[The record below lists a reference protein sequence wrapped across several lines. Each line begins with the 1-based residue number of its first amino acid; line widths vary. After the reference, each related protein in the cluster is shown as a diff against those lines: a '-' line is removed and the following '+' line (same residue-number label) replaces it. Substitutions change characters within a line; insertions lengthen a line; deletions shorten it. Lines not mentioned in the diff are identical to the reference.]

1 MNLALCFLALA
12 AGLALLVWSADK
24 FVGGAA
30 AAARLMGVPPLIV
43 GMFVVGFG
51 TSAPELTVSAI
62 SAAQGNSALALGN
75 AYGSNVCNIGL
86 ILGACALLSPLFVTR
101 SAVYREL
108 PPLILVTL
116 LSGMVLFL
124 HDGLTRLDGFLFLAL
139 FAGLTAASSW
149 QGIRAA
155 KQGGGAA
162 APDGEEHVRGWTG
175 RKAAFWIFA
184 GLVLLVL
191 ASRLLVWGAVGI
203 AQALGVSDL
212 IIGLTIVAVGTSLP
226 ELASSLVAARKGEDD
241 LAVGNIVGSNLFNTL
256 AVVGLAAAIHP
267 LPDVD
272 AELFLRDVP
281 VALVFTLLLFLFGLP
296 GKLGNRRSTGTVNR
310 AEGSV
315 LLAGYAGYLAWIVYD
330 EIKRGDAISSLHV
343 CSLYALVLLVAT
355 WVVVGKRVVRLR
367 KAARLAES
375 RRGRA

>member
-1 MNLALCFLALA
+1 MNPALCFLALV

-30 AAARLMGVPPLIV
+30 AAARLMGVPPLVV

-75 AYGSNVCNIGL
+75 AYGSNICNIGL

-101 SAVYREL
+101 SAVYREI

-116 LSGMVLFL
+116 LSGATLYL
-124 HDGLTRLDGFLFLAL
+124 HDGLTRLDGCLFLAL
-139 FAGLTAASSW
+139 FAGMTAASSW

-155 KQGGGAA
+155 KRGSGPLP
-162 APDGEEHVRGWTG
+162 PDDAELVRGWTG
-175 RKAAFWIFA
+175 KKAAFWILA
-184 GLVLLVL
+184 GLVLLVV

-281 VALVFTLLLFLFGLP
+281 VALVFTLLLFFFGLP
-296 GKLGNRRSTGTVNR
+296 AKLGNRRSTGTVNR

-330 EIKRGDAISSLHV
+330 EIKRADAVPSLHV

-355 WVVVGKRVVRLR
+355 WVVVGKRVLRLR

-375 RRGRA
+375 RRG